1 MPGVGGESCDS
12 GVHTLWLFEFCPGLE
27 LGLLFLQIL
36 KRMEVDKKG
45 DEYG

>member
-1 MPGVGGESCDS
+1 MPGEGGNHVIL
-12 GVHTLWLFEFCPGLE
+12 GFTHWLFEFCPGLE

-45 DEYG
+45 DGYG